1 MGGGISM
8 PDGSELMYPEER
20 TPHEVIVRANIA
32 LVFIKPHAHT
42 PQCIDFVR
50 KELRAYKGLAILGE
64 CDMAGSRIA
73 ERGIVDKH
81 YAEIF
86 KNALCAKPSEL
97 DVTDER
103 KKAFKDK
110 FGVDWDEAVNASL
123 VLNARDCALK
133 LGTQTKGD
141 AEPEPLAPKDL
152 FNQWQACGDKL
163 KMAPGAY
170 VGRLKRGSATEGE
183 DIVGDLEEDDAT
195 ESLFVIDGFYPALRE
210 KFIKEESN
218 IHLFVVAFDPKVVSW
233 AHFRSQ
239 VVGSTDPTK
248 AAEGSLRAS
257 ILANYEKLGLKE
269 PPDNTDNGVHGS
281 AGPLEALK
289 ERTIWLDFTMDKD
302 PTGSKLLELA
312 VWDESKR
319 QLVEGLLDNPVA
331 TMHNGQRGAVF
342 DLTEDKDTPDLY
354 LLANNLAFASAL
366 ESVA

>member
-1 MGGGISM
+1 M
-8 PDGSELMYPEER
+8 PDGSELTHPEER
-20 TPHEVIVRANIA
+20 ISHEVIVRANVA
-32 LVFIKPHAHT
+32 LIFIKPHAHT

-50 KELRAYKGLAILGE
+50 KELRAFKGLAILGE

-73 ERGIVDKH
+73 ERGLVDKH

-86 KNALCAKPSEL
+86 KNAMCAKPSEL
-97 DVTDER
+97 AVTDER
-103 KKAFKDK
+103 KQAFKDK
-110 FGVDWDEAVNASL
+110 FGADWDEAVKTGS

-133 LGTQTKGD
+133 LGTPTKGD
-141 AEPEPLAPKDL
+141 AEPEPIPAKDL
-152 FNQWQACGDKL
+152 FNQWQTCGEKL

-170 VGRLKRGSATEGE
+170 VGRLKRGAAAEGE
-183 DIVGDLEEDDAT
+183 DGDLEEDDAT

-210 KFIKEESN
+210 KFMKLDSN
-218 IHLFVVAFDPKVVSW
+218 IHLLVVAFDPKELSW

-248 AAEGSLRAS
+248 AAEGSLRAN
-257 ILANYEKLGLKE
+257 ILANYEELGLKE

-289 ERTIWLDFTMDKD
+289 ERIVWLDFSVDND

-319 QLVEGLLDNPVA
+319 QLVESLLENPVA
-331 TMHNGQRGAVF
+331 TMHNGQHGAVF

-354 LLANNLAFASAL
+354 LLANNLAFAAAL